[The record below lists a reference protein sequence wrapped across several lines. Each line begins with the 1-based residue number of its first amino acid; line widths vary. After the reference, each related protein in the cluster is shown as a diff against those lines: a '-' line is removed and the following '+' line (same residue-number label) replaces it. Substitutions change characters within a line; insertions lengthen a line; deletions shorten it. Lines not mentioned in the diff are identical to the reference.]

1 MIQQIVKNRKIE
13 HLIHFTRT
21 SNLTSILAN
30 GLISRSILQ
39 ANRIQFAHND
49 DHRFDERENRTCLSI
64 TFPNCKM
71 FYPMTLNYPADDW
84 AVIRLSPNILW
95 ELDCLFTETNAA
107 TKYIKDTPDNDLRGP
122 TALEKLFAGEESRL
136 QQKLKSFD
144 TTDVQAEVMVSG
156 TIPPNYFIDFNFN
169 YQNKIKDLVGLQ
181 ALAKA
186 FPQYDWKIRPEYF
199 YQR

>member
-1 MIQQIVKNRKIE
+1 MVQQVVKRRGIE

-21 SNLTSILAN
+21 SNLTSILTN
-30 GLISRSILQ
+30 GLISRSTLQ
-39 ANRIQFAHND
+39 NNRMQFSYND
-49 DHRFDERENRTCLSI
+49 DSRYDQREDRTCLTI

-84 AVIRLSPNILW
+84 AVIRLSPSILW

-107 TKYIKDTPDNDLRGP
+107 TRYIRDTADEELRGAI
-122 TALEKLFAGEESRL
+122 ALEKLFANEEVRNELRL
-136 QQKLKSFD
+136 NSYD

-156 TIPPNYFIDFNFN
+156 TIPPHYIIDLNFN
-169 YQNKIKDLVGLQ
+169 HQYKIKDLPGLQ
-181 ALAKA
+181 ALARN
-186 FPQYDWKIRPEYF
+186 FPQYSWKIRPEYF

>member
-1 MIQQIVKNRKIE
+1 MIQQIVQDRKIE
-13 HLIHFTRT
+13 YLIHFTRT
-21 SNLTSILAN
+21 SNLTSILVN
-30 GLISRSILQ
+30 GLIPRSILQ
-39 ANRIQFAHND
+39 DNRIQFVHND

-64 TFPNCKM
+64 SFPNCKM

-107 TKYIKDTPDNDLRGP
+107 TRYIKETPDNALRGAV
-122 TALEKLFAGEESRL
+122 ALEKLFAGEEIR
-136 QQKLKSFD
+136 QQQQLKSFD

-156 TIPPNYFIDFNFN
+156 IIPPNYFVDLNFH
-169 YQNKIKDLVGLQ
+169 YQNRIKDLVGLQ
-181 ALAKA
+181 ALAKT
-186 FPQYDWKIRPEYF
+186 FPQYQWKIRPEYF